1 MFSKRRKIKGT
12 RIDTLIGRQ
21 TELFGDVQ
29 FSGWL
34 HVDGTV
40 KGNVVAEDESIG
52 RINNVS

>member
-21 TELFGDVQ
+21 TELFGDVR

-40 KGNVVAEDESIG
+40 KGNVVAEDARHHRG
-52 RINNVS
+52 